1 MTMNTDLSFKLATG
15 TCHVVATCG
24 NKILAYEPTEQEWFI
39 WTLIDGSPEWGWY
52 LRQGRR
58 RGATSGCRPIV
69 KFADNLNISIQSVC
83 DDAMT
88 RIRRWESAN
97 TLALCNGRQPNLP
110 HFEPA
115 PMTRSE
121 IATMIESS
129 VELRNEY

>member
-1 MTMNTDLSFKLATG
+1 MNTDLSFKLATG

-39 WTLIDGSPEWGWY
+39 WTLIDGSREWGRY
-52 LRQGRR
+52 LQQGRR

-69 KFADNLNISIQSVC
+69 KFANYLNVSIQSVC

-88 RIRRWESAN
+88 RIKRWESAN
-97 TLALCNGRQPNLP
+97 FLAATNGRQPGI

-115 PMTRSE
+115 PMTKSE

-129 VELRNEY
+129 VELRNEYEA